1 MVDELVEISL
11 VTSRDV
17 VRRASVEDPIVS
29 RLSAEEHPTLPRHLR
44 QYINV
49 GGIVDSLRKTQIHQ
63 WRRCAVGKKVPIM
76 PSLLN
81 HLGMHSIPLRIALVP
96 IIVAA
101 NNSREPWLRRLC
113 IAIVR
118 RSGELVDGK
127 AQWQSCKGEIE
138 AFLIYGSAVEAHLR
152 SRRTEKKVKGPG
164 RPSTYTEGFIDRFRM
179 VAVMCGLDFASTGV
193 VAGAG
198 SVVVFGKVAFIAAL
212 LSAASSP
219 KNSSELSSLL

>member
-1 MVDELVEISL
+1 MVDELVEVGL

-17 VRRASVEDPIVS
+17 VGRASVEDPIMTAS
-29 RLSAEEHPTLPRHLR
+29 SAKEHSTLPRHLR

-49 GGIVDSLRKTQIHQ
+49 RGIVDSLRKTQIHQ
-63 WRRCAVGKKVPIM
+63 RRRCAVGKEVPIM
-76 PSLLN
+76 PCLLD
-81 HLGMHSIPLRIALVP
+81 HLGMHSIPLRVALVP
-96 IIVAA
+96 IIVAP
-101 NNSREPWLRRLC
+101 NDSREPWLRRLC

-118 RSGELVDGK
+118 RPGELVDGK

-138 AFLIYGSAVEAHLR
+138 AFLTHGSAVEAHLH
-152 SRRTEKKVKGPG
+152 SRRTEKMVKGPN

-198 SVVVFGKVAFIAAL
+198 SVIVFGKVAFVAAL